1 MSIQPMPDLDSDQ
14 WDALVADIVANGVLV
29 PVIKDQHGRILD
41 GNNRAKIAEQLGI
54 DYPVKIVEVTDDD
67 DAWDKAVALNCA
79 RRHLNREQKRELIRA
94 EILRRPD
101 QTDRAISRRLGCS
114 PSTVG
119 AVRAVVN
126 EELAAA
132 EADEQRRAE
141 AIKAEERR
149 RANQLTEDAREALQ
163 AQIGQWAMIAVGWH
177 RKGRSW
183 QIVGDVL
190 ERLVHQSL
198 DDLAAERGDDPQ
210 IDESLWRHF
219 YGPFF
224 DSVRAEDCESDCT
237 VCTPHD
243 REWRDSHPRQVYR
256 WAEVSNLDTET
267 AVEE

>member
-1 MSIQPMPDLDSDQ
+1 MPELEPEQ

-54 DYPVKIVEVTDDD
+54 DYPVKIVEVTDDA
-67 DAWDKAVALNCA
+67 DAWDKAVSLNCA
-79 RRHLNREQKRELIRA
+79 RRHLNREQKRDLIRA

-101 QTDRAISRRLGCS
+101 QTDRAISRRVGCS

-132 EADEQRRAE
+132 EADEQRRAD

-149 RANQLTEDAREALQ
+149 RANELTEQIRESLRDELGFLAVHAVTLHNG
-163 AQIGQWAMIAVGWH
+163 GQ
-177 RKGRSW
+177 SW
-183 QIVGDVL
+183 QTVGDVL
-190 ERLVHQSL
+190 ERVVRKALT
-198 DDLAAERGDDPQ
+198 DNFA
-210 IDESLWRHF
+210 DEADEIWAPIWRYH

-224 DSVRAEDCESDCT
+224 DSVRSEDCESDCT

-243 REWRDSHPRQVYR
+243 REWRDNHPQQVYR
-256 WAEVSNLDTET
+256 WAEVSNLDSET
-267 AVEE
+267 AVDA